1 MEFDLINRE
10 LQILSDEEQ
19 DLVVE
24 AVYSEYLQAM
34 MAECYVYDNDYIDDF
49 DY

>member
-1 MEFDLINRE
+1 MELDLINAE

-19 DLVVE
+19 DLVIE
-24 AVYSEYLQAM
+24 AAYSEYVQAM
-34 MAECYVYDNDYIDDF
+34 MAECYVYDNDYNDVF